1 MNEYPYSIII
11 KRAIWSPEFHFW
23 LKNSV
28 GQGNFQ
34 YRKSQDN
41 YNFMKYV
48 FRREEDIV
56 ALKLRFGI

>member
-1 MNEYPYSIII
+1 MSEYPYNIIF
-11 KRAIWSPEFHFW
+11 KKEFWTPELNHW

-34 YRKSQDN
+34 YRKGQDN

-48 FRREEDIV
+48 FRNEEDVV
-56 ALKLRFGI
+56 AFKLRFGL